1 MHRISGRWRLGFA
14 LALTTAIA
22 WGVLPIA
29 LKIALAGLDA
39 YTITWYRFTVA
50 GVVLA
55 ALLAIAG
62 RLPDFATLGRQGWT
76 LLAIAIGG
84 LIGNYLL
91 YLVALDH
98 ASPTINQTVIQL
110 APIFLLLGA
119 LVIFKER
126 FSRWQWFGLFIL
138 VPGLV
143 LFFNE
148 RLPEL
153 LHYRAG
159 LGLGVTLLVISS
171 IVWAA
176 YALAQKRLMDKLSS
190 QQILFLLYVGGI
202 PLLLP
207 WSEPASVRDVEP
219 MQVWVLAFCC
229 ANTLIGYGAFAEAL
243 EHWEVSRVGAVLA
256 TAPLFTLAG
265 MWVATQ
271 WVPAGLLAPEH
282 LNAVSVGGALM
293 VVTGSALCA
302 FGQNGGRGEIE
313 SGS

>member
-1 MHRISGRWRLGFA
+1 MHRVSGRWRLGFA

-29 LKIALAGLDA
+29 LKIALNGLDA
-39 YTITWYRFTVA
+39 YTITWYRFAVA
-50 GVVLA
+50 GGVLA
-55 ALLAIAG
+55 AVLAATG
-62 RLPDFATLGRQGWT
+62 RLPDFSVLGRQGWT

-91 YLVALDH
+91 YLVALDY

-110 APIFLLLGA
+110 APLFLLVGA
-119 LVIFKER
+119 LLIFKER
-126 FSRWQWFGLFIL
+126 FSRWQWLGLLIL

-153 LHYRAG
+153 LHFRAG
-159 LGLGVTLLVISS
+159 LGLGVALLVISS
-171 IVWAA
+171 MVWAA

-207 WSEPASVRDVEP
+207 WSDPASIRQVDAL
-219 MQVWVLAFCC
+219 QVWVLAFCC

-243 EHWEVSRVGAVLA
+243 DHWEVSRVGAVLA

-271 WVPAGLLAPEH
+271 WVPPGLLAPES
-282 LNAVSVGGALM
+282 LNALSVGGALM

-302 FGQNGGRGEIE
+302 FGQHAARGEIE
-313 SGS
+313 SPP